1 MPRNV
6 QVLWVRIASQPAARR
21 VGAKRAMAERNTAK
35 SKRSEGAKSAA
46 KASDTQL
53 AAENARLHLE
63 LAAARSRILELEQ
76 KHAEIINRID
86 WAIDSLHNLSD

>member
-1 MPRNV
+1 MPTC
-6 QVLWVRIASQPAARR
+6 
-21 VGAKRAMAERNTAK
+21 GAPDLGLQEMAERNTAK
-35 SKRSEGAKSAA
+35 SKRGETAKSAVQG
-46 KASDTQL
+46 SMSQV

-76 KHAEIINRID
+76 KQAEIVNRID